1 MQAVNSD
8 SLLEGVTTMI
18 ILELELKVYF
28 AL

>member
-8 SLLEGVTTMI
+8 SLLEGVTVMI